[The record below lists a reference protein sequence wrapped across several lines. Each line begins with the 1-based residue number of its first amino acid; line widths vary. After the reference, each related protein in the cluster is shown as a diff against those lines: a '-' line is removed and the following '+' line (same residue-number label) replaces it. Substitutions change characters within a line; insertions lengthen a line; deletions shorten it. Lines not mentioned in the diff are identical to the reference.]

1 MKLLQF
7 PIVKGTKK
15 PAITNWNELATNDV
29 NQIAKWEREFPG
41 CNWGIACGPS
51 NLIVVDVDPGG
62 HDYFMKLDI
71 EHGFP
76 PTVVVKT
83 PRGGHHYYFSGQSRN
98 RVHMLPGLDIR
109 SKGGYVLAPG
119 SWVNGKPYRVEPS
132 ADNKREIPPAP
143 AWLTAMVGKPKERDA
158 QATEITSVDNLID
171 ARRAATYLSSVKPA
185 IEGEGGDAHTYAVA
199 CAVRDLGISKELCL
213 DLMQDLF
220 NPRCQ
225 PPWDERDLFAKIS
238 HAYRYAQN
246 ETPGANSVEGVFGQL
261 PAWDEQDNSFLSI
274 ERLGLS
280 YPRREWIV
288 ENWIPKGP
296 TASTLFTGEGG
307 TGKSLLALQLAIAVA
322 TGSEWLGMPTEQAPV
337 LMLTCE
343 DDKPELDRRIY
354 QIRKENPFL
363 GIDSAPVALM
373 PRAGKESLL
382 CIEQAGVANRGK
394 FYTAMESALE
404 KFKPREQPGLWIIDT
419 VADVYAGNENIRS
432 AVNGFLKTIIGGLAL
447 KYNVTPILIAHPP
460 SQSGMGARK
469 NYAGSTAWHN
479 GVRNRLVLSWS
490 DKITESGEK
499 VRTLSHEK
507 ANYSGSAAPLL
518 LEWVN
523 GCLTPIG
530 EEVVESV
537 LDNLIKDA
545 IREAIQKGRPLSRIP
560 QSPMFV
566 GKIRTIKDHKGKP
579 INPKVLMAAVD
590 AMLQNGVL
598 VEQRG
603 CKGDRDGRKNG
614 IFVANEEP
622 EEGGEVVEIT
632 GDAPFD

>member
-1 MKLLQF
+1 MKLF
-7 PIVKGTKK
+7 PIQKGTKK
-15 PAITNWNELATNDV
+15 PAISGWNDQAT
-29 NQIAKWEREFPG
+29 QAGEQTEKWKKDYPE

-51 NLIVVDVDPGG
+51 GLVVVDVDPQG
-62 HDYFMKLDI
+62 HDHFLQMDI

-76 PTVVVKT
+76 ETYAVST
-83 PRGGHHYYFSGQSRN
+83 PRGGYHYYFKGTTRN
-98 RVHMLPGLDIR
+98 RVHMLPGIDIR
-109 SKGGYVLAPG
+109 SSGGYVLGPG
-119 SWVNGKPYRVEPS
+119 SWVDGKPYRLMIDKPI
-132 ADNKREIPPAP
+132 APAP
-143 AWLTAMVGKPKERDA
+143 KWLLDMIGKPKEKDA

-185 IEGEGGDAHTYAVA
+185 IEGQGGDMHTYTVA
-199 CAVRDLGISKELCL
+199 CSVRDLGISKELCL

-220 NPRCQ
+220 NSRCQ
-225 PPWDERDLFAKIS
+225 PPWDERELSAKIT

-246 ETPGANSVEGVFGQL
+246 SAPGQNSVEGVFGSAV
-261 PAWDEQDNSFLSI
+261 PMWDEQDNSFISI

-307 TGKSLLALQLAIAVA
+307 TGKSLLALQLAVSVA
-322 TGSEWLGMPTEQAPV
+322 TGTEWLGMPTEQAPV
-337 LMLTCE
+337 LYLTCE
-343 DDKPELDRRIY
+343 DDRHELDRRLY
-354 QIRKENPFL
+354 MIRKENPFL

-382 CIEQAGVANRGK
+382 CIESSGVANKGK
-394 FYTAMESALE
+394 FYSAMEAALE
-404 KFKPREQPGLWIIDT
+404 KFKPKDTPGLWIVDT

-460 SQSGMGARK
+460 SQSGNMSSAKK

-507 ANYSGSAAPLL
+507 ANYSGAATPIL
-518 LEWVN
+518 LEWQN
-523 GCLTPIG
+523 GCLLPIG

-537 LDNLIKDA
+537 LDNLVIEAIKDA
-545 IREAIQKGRPLSRIP
+545 IKKGHPLSRTP
-560 QSPMFV
+560 QSPLYV
-566 GKIRTIKDHKGKP
+566 GKLKTIRDHNGRP
-579 INPKVLMAAVD
+579 ISSKLIMSSVD
-590 AMLQNGVL
+590 AMLRDGVL
-598 VEQRG
+598 IERKG
-603 CKGDRDGRKNG
+603 LKGDRDDRKNG
-614 IFVANEEP
+614 LFMAEDDEPAEE
-622 EEGGEVVEIT
+622 
-632 GDAPFD
+632 APFD